1 MFQFRQV
8 LFIVVDSENVN
19 IEYDVSIPL
28 GSIYRLQ
35 AINLVNKRIAVSIPL
50 GSIYR
55 NTGKPG
61 SAGGT
66 MFQFRQVLFIAVT
79 KIAIINENTRLF
91 TILTWHFFIYK
102 VVDPQLYKNNRE
114 STTYII
120 DLIFNMSKNV
130 LKHRE
135 VLYTHFLL
143 IKTDIDNFHKN

>member
-1 MFQFRQV
+1 MNDKEAFQFRQV
-8 LFIVVDSENVN
+8 LFIV
-19 IEYDVSIPL
+19 
-28 GSIYRLQ
+28 YRPRL
-35 AINLVNKRIAVSIPL
+35 LSSL
-50 GSIYR
+50 
-55 NTGKPG
+55 TL
-61 SAGGT
+61 
-66 MFQFRQVLFIAVT
+66 FQFRQVLFIAVT

>member
-1 MFQFRQV
+1 M
-8 LFIVVDSENVN
+8 S
-19 IEYDVSIPL
+19 
-28 GSIYRLQ
+28 
-35 AINLVNKRIAVSIPL
+35 
-50 GSIYR
+50 
-55 NTGKPG
+55 NTTKF
-61 SAGGT
+61 A
-66 MFQFRQVLFIAVT
+66 FQFRQVLFIAVT

-120 DLIFNMSKNV
+120 DLIFSMSKNV